1 MKLVGTAGNPVPD
14 GLEVT
19 AVVAGDGTRLR
30 AAQLIVPRT
39 RGTVVIAGGRGDFIE
54 RYFETIRD
62 LARRG
67 FSIVAFDFRGQ
78 GGSERPYRNVYRSRL
93 SSFAEYD
100 DDLTSVM
107 TKLVL
112 PDCPPPY
119 LALGHSTGANVLLRA
134 LRSRTW
140 FDRAVLTSPLLG
152 IDPGAWPMPIA
163 RALTSVLSITGFG
176 WMFLPGQVK
185 RPLTTKGFPG
195 NPFTSDR
202 GRFARDAAILELRP
216 GLGVGGPSFSWLRA
230 AMKSMDELQALRGAD
245 ALRAPVLI
253 VAAGRDTVV
262 LTEATRQF
270 ARRVPTVSFVAIEEA
285 RHEIVCETDSVR
297 AQFLA
302 AFDAFTA
309 ERR

>member
-1 MKLVGTAGNPVPD
+1 
-14 GLEVT
+14 
-19 AVVAGDGTRLR
+19 
-30 AAQLIVPRT
+30 
-39 RGTVVIAGGRGDFIE
+39 
-54 RYFETIRD
+54 
-62 LARRG
+62 
-67 FSIVAFDFRGQ
+67 
-78 GGSERPYRNVYRSRL
+78 
-93 SSFAEYD
+93 
-100 DDLTSVM
+100 
-107 TKLVL
+107 
-112 PDCPPPY
+112 
-119 LALGHSTGANVLLRA
+119 
-134 LRSRTW
+134 
-140 FDRAVLTSPLLG
+140 
-152 IDPGAWPMPIA
+152 
-163 RALTSVLSITGFG
+163 
-176 WMFLPGQVK
+176 VK

-202 GRFARDAAILELRP
+202 SRFARDAAILELRP

-230 AMKSMDELQALRGAD
+230 ALKSMDELQALKGAD